1 MEGIFSCLIHELE
14 KGGGMNSTDNEVL
27 SIFKE
32 TKALLEGHFILRSG
46 LRSGHFFQCAQ
57 VCQHLDK
64 VTRLAELLIAKIEDL
79 KPTTV
84 VSPAMGGL
92 VIGQEVA
99 RQLNCRFLFLEKE
112 DDRLVMRRNFKLTE
126 TDRVLI
132 VEDVVTRGGRVREA
146 LDIVSQTPSVLCA
159 VACLVDRSTGDLDFQ
174 TSFQPLLK
182 MNFPTYSPDD
192 LPDELKAIP
201 PIKPGS

>member
-1 MEGIFSCLIHELE
+1 
-14 KGGGMNSTDNEVL
+14 MNSTDQEVL

-64 VTRLAELLIAKIEDL
+64 VTRLAELLFAKINVL

-99 RQLNCRFLFLEKE
+99 RQLKCRFLFLEKE